1 MPTLSDGTIDRILI
15 DPVRKQ
21 ASLMA
26 NWIKKQGDGRGLIVE
41 EQDKKDYPYLI
52 SWDSYGYTHSDIVNM
67 FNLQRRCICECLIFR
82 IDGSLFTENSYQG
95 RVAVQNYTGHARIDN
110 FLADVCKLVNP
121 FNKLPMVTRD

>member
-1 MPTLSDGTIDRILI
+1 MVILIRIL
-15 DPVRKQ
+15 
-21 ASLMA
+21 S
-26 NWIKKQGDGRGLIVE
+26 
-41 EQDKKDYPYLI
+41 
-52 SWDSYGYTHSDIVNM
+52 
-67 FNLQRRCICECLIFR
+67 ICSICSVDVYVSVIFR